1 MTSRDSRWTAGMI
14 LIGVGLGFFFLQR
27 WQGAGTST
35 ILLLI
40 GAAFLVAYLL
50 RRAYGLLVPAGI
62 LLGLGL
68 GGLLEAR
75 FLDDEAVFGLG
86 CGFVF
91 IYVVALLVERNSHWW
106 PLIPGV
112 ILILVGVNDMRSVTE
127 LVFDYWPLALV
138 AVGLLLVFGVLG
150 GDREA
155 KSG

>member
-91 IYVVALLVERNSHWW
+91 IYVVALLVERNSH
-106 PLIPGV
+106 
-112 ILILVGVNDMRSVTE
+112 
-127 LVFDYWPLALV
+127 
-138 AVGLLLVFGVLG
+138 
-150 GDREA
+150 
-155 KSG
+155 